1 MKYWIIMLALVA
13 SQAFAGVNDQAI
25 KETEAEITRVS
36 QAIAQM
42 KQEGLHTGRFEMTL
56 WRLNNK
62 LQALKDLNG

>member
-13 SQAFAGVNDQAI
+13 SQAFAGVNDEQI
-25 KETEAEITRVS
+25 RQVEAEIARLSAIENPTRDTKM
-36 QAIAQM
+36 A
-42 KQEGLHTGRFEMTL
+42 L